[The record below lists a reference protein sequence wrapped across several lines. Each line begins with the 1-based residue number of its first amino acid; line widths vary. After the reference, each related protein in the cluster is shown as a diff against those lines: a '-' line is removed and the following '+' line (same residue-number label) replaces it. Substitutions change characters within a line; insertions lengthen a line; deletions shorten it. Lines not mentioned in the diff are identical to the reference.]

1 MELQQDVVEE
11 KTFGLLKSLMSEDF
25 FSEFFL
31 VGGTALALRLG
42 HRKSID
48 IDMFTQGKI
57 PVNDVRK
64 HLSEKYGFREEF
76 REKDTLKGDIDG
88 VKVDFIRYDY
98 PLLNSPETFDGN
110 IRIASNEDIIA
121 MKLATITDSGS
132 RAKDFVDIAF
142 LSKYYSLNQMLDF
155 YKAKFDGVNIF
166 SATKALVYFTDI
178 DFSSEPVNLMHG
190 KFEWAKVEARLI
202 DMVRNPEKKYE
213 QLK

>member
-1 MELQQDVVEE
+1 M
-11 KTFGLLKSLMSEDF
+11 
-25 FSEFFL
+25 
-31 VGGTALALRLG
+31 
-42 HRKSID
+42 
-48 IDMFTQGKI
+48 
-57 PVNDVRK
+57 
-64 HLSEKYGFREEF
+64 
-76 REKDTLKGDIDG
+76 
-88 VKVDFIRYDY
+88 KVDFIRYDY

-166 SATKALVYFTDI
+166 SATKALVYFNDI

-213 QLK
+213 TSRFLTEKSRNYP